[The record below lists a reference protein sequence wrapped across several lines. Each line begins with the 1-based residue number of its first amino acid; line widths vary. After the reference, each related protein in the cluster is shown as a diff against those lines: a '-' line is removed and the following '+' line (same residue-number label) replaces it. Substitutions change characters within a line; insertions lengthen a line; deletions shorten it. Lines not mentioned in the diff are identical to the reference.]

1 MRQVTLAATQMA
13 CSWDRDANL
22 AGAAALVREAAGCGA
37 NVVLL
42 QELFETPYFC
52 ADQRRELFEHARPF
66 ADNKT
71 IAAMAALAAELGVV
85 LPVSFFERDGSRY
98 FNSLAMIDADG
109 RVLGLYRKS
118 HIPEGP
124 GYEEKFYFSPGDT
137 GFKVWKTRIGRVG
150 AAVCWD
156 QWFPECARAL
166 ALAGAEMLLYPTA
179 IGNEPQDPSLDSR
192 EHWQR
197 TMQGHAAANMLPLVA
212 SNRIGTERHEA
223 ATMTFYG
230 SSFIAGPTGALVAE
244 APRDARGVITASF
257 DLDAMA
263 AQRRSWGLFRD
274 RRPDLYGSLTTEGLR
289 PDLATD

>member
-1 MRQVTLAATQMA
+1 MRQVTIAATQMA
-13 CSWDRDANL
+13 CGWDRDANV
-22 AGAAALVREAAGCGA
+22 AEAEALVREAAARGA

-52 ADQRRELFEHARPF
+52 ADRKSTLFEQARPF
-66 ADNKT
+66 AGNKT
-71 IAAMAALAAELGVV
+71 IAAMSALAAELGVV
-85 LPVSFFERDGSRY
+85 LPISFFEKGEAGC
-98 FNSLAMIDADG
+98 FNSLAMADADG

-124 GYEEKFYFSPGDT
+124 GYEEKFYFAPGDT
-137 GFKVWKTRIGRVG
+137 GFKVWETRFGRVG

-179 IGNEPQDPSLDSR
+179 IGNEPQDSSIDSR

-197 TMQGHAAANMLPLVA
+197 VMQGHAAANMVPVAA

-230 SSFIAGPTGALVAE
+230 SSFVAGPTGAIVAE
-244 APRDARGVITASF
+244 APRDVPGVVTATF
-257 DLDAMA
+257 DLDAIA
-263 AQRRSWGLFRD
+263 LQRRSWGLFRD
-274 RRPDLYGSLTTEGLR
+274 RRPDLYGVLTREGLR
-289 PDLATD
+289 PDLREG